1 MMHGVFIRAF
11 VRSTED
17 PKKVLQAVKTV
28 NPFLD
33 EKRLVVREHRGVY
46 GNTFLSFT
54 YEGKK
59 KEALKVW
66 EHIWKNLD
74 EEDREFLKRHI
85 EEFLDKWGNLHL
97 RFKKQEAYEGRLTLG
112 TSGVIK
118 VVFKLEAYPARPEK
132 FREVARKLVE
142 G

>member
-1 MMHGVFIRAF
+1 MMHGLFMRAF

-17 PKKVLQAVKTV
+17 PEKVKQAMKTI

-33 EKRLVVREHRGVY
+33 EKRLIIREHRGVY
-46 GNTFLSFT
+46 GNLFLSLS

-66 EHIWKNLD
+66 NHIWENLD
-74 EEDREFLKRHI
+74 QEDREFLKERI
-85 EEFLDKWGNLHL
+85 EEFVDELGHLHL
-97 RFKKQEAYEGRLTLG
+97 RFKKQEAYEGRLVLG

-118 VVFKLEAYPARPEK
+118 VVFKLEAYPARSEK
-132 FREVARKLVE
+132 FREVARRLVE